1 MQYLGEI
8 EVIKFERKKTKIQN
22 LILLEYVYS
31 NFEGKLSSKCLV
43 FFEKLWH
50 ILRYIWHLANSKNY
64 ARYWKW
70 KL

>member
-43 FFEKLWH
+43 FFEKL
-50 ILRYIWHLANSKNY
+50 
-64 ARYWKW
+64 
-70 KL
+70 